1 VAGRDPDDDRHHCAD
16 GKDVAM
22 TLFWIIVIPIVA
34 VVVALSIWDIFRH
47 HLGGGPTAGWVLLVI
62 VLPLIGSVIWWAAR
76 KPMPGDIDAAYL
88 SEADVRTH
96 NQTRGL

>member
-1 VAGRDPDDDRHHCAD
+1 
-16 GKDVAM
+16 M
-22 TLFWIIVIPIVA
+22 
-34 VVVALSIWDIFRH
+34 
-47 HLGGGPTAGWVLLVI
+47 LLVI